1 MALSQRAHTPLPALT
16 YGNPPIA
23 IQITC
28 HIAVWYWAAQEAQG
42 RGLTNAK
49 APEATLRRIVN
60 MPGGPQGA
68 MMAIPTGVALN
79 FGAMPA
85 PPLPAVG
92 TVLRWATGA
101 THSAVFTGPNAVLG
115 YNQGTQFATA
125 VGVPGY
131 ARCRLANLAPGHLVV
146 SVIPEAAIV
155 NAAGVVFNL

>member
-28 HIAVWYWAAQEAQG
+28 HIAVWYWAAQEAQA

-68 MMAIPTGVALN
+68 MMAVPAGAALRRIHR
-79 FGAMPA
+79 AE
-85 PPLPAVG
+85 
-92 TVLRWATGA
+92 R
-101 THSAVFTGPNAVLG
+101 GPRL
-115 YNQGTQFATA
+115 Q
-125 VGVPGY
+125 PGY
-131 ARCRLANLAPGHLVV
+131 PVRDGGRRARLRALPSREPRPGPARRIRH
-146 SVIPEAAIV
+146 S
-155 NAAGVVFNL
+155 